1 MGYLH
6 ANFYEDKETSETYYK
21 KIKITL
27 SYTITFCMLYYKNT
41 TLGGDHMTTTIY
53 SFEDI
58 STQKFLSGMVKGV
71 LGTHYLQPDK
81 FPLFYTDPPVGRT
94 FVADRLKMK
103 CPIDWRVSEKL
114 YVLFKYIFEGK
125 SNYEL
130 VPLTERFSRQ
140 FASLLGMEIEFLRIY
155 SDDTEEMRRK
165 KGEYLLMLWKEVV
178 DKFIDKVFVPI
189 NQFQSNQFTLLREIF
204 TKMKDANIE
213 NTYTDNVRR
222 RWEKK
227 FTKCIQQELEKK
239 PFMPSAVPLFIY
251 GYAGTM
257 AQPFLYHLLE
267 KTQYMFELGKIVTD
281 RIYSP
286 RHNVMMLKSDTLFVY
301 KDEFDEKVNSKELF
315 HISYYH
321 METCYGM
328 D

>member
-6 ANFYEDKETSETYYK
+6 ANFYEDKEISETYYK

-41 TLGGDHMTTTIY
+41 TLGGEHMTTTIY

-204 TKMKDANIE
+204 TKMKDAYIE

-227 FTKCIQQELEKK
+227 IYEMYPARIRKEALYAKCCSPVHIWICRNDGATIFVSSVGENT
-239 PFMPSAVPLFIY
+239 VY
-251 GYAGTM
+251 
-257 AQPFLYHLLE
+257 
-267 KTQYMFELGKIVTD
+267 V
-281 RIYSP
+281 RI
-286 RHNVMMLKSDTLFVY
+286 R
-301 KDEFDEKVNSKELF
+301 
-315 HISYYH
+315 
-321 METCYGM
+321 
-328 D
+328 